1 MAKIKS
7 FVWKV
12 VGCLYDVFLFIMVY
26 SLHFCYVIN
35 LAVLW
40 VEHRETSP
48 DLSNNYNHTLPV
60 LNRLDRIY
68 NANFSEI
75 YIFVL
80 NGLVV
85 PCEIMCV
92 KEQRKTKQQLYCR
105 NSSKIQ

>member
-12 VGCLYDVFLFIMVY
+12 VGCLYDVFLFIMVC
-26 SLHFCYVIN
+26 SLHFFYAIN

-40 VEHRETSP
+40 VETSP

-60 LNRLDRIY
+60 LNSLDRIY
-68 NANFSEI
+68 NTNFTEI

-80 NGLVV
+80 
-85 PCEIMCV
+85 
-92 KEQRKTKQQLYCR
+92 
-105 NSSKIQ
+105 KIPWPWFGCSMWNNVR

>member
-1 MAKIKS
+1 M
-7 FVWKV
+7 
-12 VGCLYDVFLFIMVY
+12 CLYQARKVGFHVFVY
-26 SLHFCYVIN
+26 KGY
-35 LAVLW
+35 
-40 VEHRETSP
+40 RETSP

-60 LNRLDRIY
+60 LHRLDRIY
-68 NANFSEI
+68 NANFTEI

-105 NSSKIQ
+105 NSSKIQKQNF

>member
-26 SLHFCYVIN
+26 SLHFLYAIN

-60 LNRLDRIY
+60 LNSLDRIY
-68 NANFSEI
+68 NANFTEI

-80 NGLVV
+80 KFPSPWFGCSMWNNV
-85 PCEIMCV
+85 C
-92 KEQRKTKQQLYCR
+92 
-105 NSSKIQ
+105 